1 MIWAISVGTGERH
14 ILLGE
19 RPGWSTWT
27 SRGQANE
34 MLPDIPGT
42 WDYFLHYFHIPLL
55 QFSAF
60 FVQAHMFF
68 AIYESHNSPISYS
81 LYFHGR
87 KWAAGMVTKQ
97 PSSSFCTSS
106 LCSGQTNSCFWAAE
120 PWWLFVFWLTGQPA
134 SGHVVLVGKAPPDQA
149 WKWETI
155 FYLIFTVL
163 ISCLSTANN
172 SLLHLC
178 FFLDYVQYGFFF
190 KL

>member
-1 MIWAISVGTGERH
+1 
-14 ILLGE
+14 
-19 RPGWSTWT
+19 
-27 SRGQANE
+27 
-34 MLPDIPGT
+34 
-42 WDYFLHYFHIPLL
+42 
-55 QFSAF
+55 
-60 FVQAHMFF
+60 MFF
-68 AIYESHNSPISYS
+68 AIYESHNSPVSYS

-97 PSSSFCTSS
+97 ASSSFCTSS

-155 FYLIFTVL
+155 FFLIFTVL

-172 SLLHLC
+172 FVLHLF
-178 FFLDYVQYGFFF
+178 FFLDYCPIWFFF
-190 KL
+190 YYSNKIKTVMSYLSILLSVFLLKCIFFLAFTLFCTSCF